1 MIDPD
6 TVDRPRAG
14 PPGTPSRDD
23 TLAEHRRVLAEG
35 DHFFQQL
42 ALRDVEH
49 PGADLA
55 IELDFDSRL
64 TNPRGALQ
72 GGLVASLAD
81 IVAGRAIVAAAPLDS
96 AATIDLTIHYLQG
109 ITVGPARAAGRVVRR
124 GRSLAVVNVDIL
136 DVGSGELCAVATVAF
151 AIQTNRRSA
160 GTEQRQEQ

>member
-1 MIDPD
+1 VIDLDPED
-6 TVDRPRAG
+6 QPLAG
-14 PPGTPSRDD
+14 PPATLSRADAF
-23 TLAEHRRVLAEG
+23 AEHRRVLDEG
-35 DHFFQQL
+35 AHFFQQL

-81 IVAGRAIVAAAPLDS
+81 IVAGRAIVASSPLDS
-96 AATIDLTIHYLQG
+96 AATADLTIHYLQG
-109 ITVGPARAAGRVVRR
+109 ITQGPARAVARVVRH

-136 DVGSGELCAVATVAF
+136 DAGSGELCAVATVAF
-151 AIQTNRRSA
+151 AVKTNRRTT
-160 GTEQRQEQ
+160 GTEERQEQ